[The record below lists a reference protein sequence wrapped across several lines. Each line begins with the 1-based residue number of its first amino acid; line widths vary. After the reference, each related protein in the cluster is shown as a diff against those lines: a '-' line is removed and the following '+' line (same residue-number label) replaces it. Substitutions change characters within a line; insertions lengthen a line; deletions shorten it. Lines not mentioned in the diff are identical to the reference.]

1 MDPFPNT
8 NNCIIFPVES
18 KMKSIDETNRYI
30 NIRYSTVLKNVVIPP
45 TIEVLHL
52 TRIFVSLIN
61 KNNLYISIVTTGFVN
76 LTQLEISGK
85 KASVR
90 GCLR

>member
-18 KMKSIDETNRYI
+18 KMKSIDETNGYI
-30 NIRYSTVLKNVVIPP
+30 NIRYSTFLKNVVIPP

-61 KNNLYISIVTTGFVN
+61 KNNLYVSIVTTGFVN
-76 LTQLEISGK
+76 LKQLEISGK